1 MTDTTDRSDEVL
13 SNLKTAY
20 DGNREIAYAYAFHY
34 AWALLSEKSRQQLL
48 KVSERK
54 ANEAKEND

>member
-1 MTDTTDRSDEVL
+1 MSNTINRSDEVL

-34 AWALLSEKSRQQLL
+34 AWALLSEKSRQELL
-48 KVSERK
+48 KVSEQK
-54 ANEAKEND
+54 AQEKEND

>member
-1 MTDTTDRSDEVL
+1 MTDKIDHSDQVL

>member
-1 MTDTTDRSDEVL
+1 MTDTINRSDEVL

-54 ANEAKEND
+54 ANEAKESN

>member
-1 MTDTTDRSDEVL
+1 MSKTIDHSDEVL

>member
-1 MTDTTDRSDEVL
+1 MTDKIDHSDEVL
-13 SNLKTAY
+13 SNLRTAY

-48 KVSERK
+48 KVSEQK
-54 ANEAKEND
+54 ANEKEND

>member
-1 MTDTTDRSDEVL
+1 MTDKIDHSDQVL

-34 AWALLSEKSRQQLL
+34 AWALLSEKNRQQLL

-54 ANEAKEND
+54 ANEAKESN